1 MVLADL
7 GRKITSA
14 IRSLNSA
21 TVINEEVLDNM
32 LKEISRALIEA
43 DVNVMLVKKLRD
55 NVKKAI
61 DFEDMASGLNKR
73 KMIQSAVFKEL
84 VNLVDAGVKCYQ
96 PTKGKSNIIMF
107 VGLQGS
113 GKTTTCTKLAYY
125 YQKRGWKTALV
136 CADTYRAGAYD
147 QLKQNATK
155 ARIPFY
161 GSYTEIDPVI
171 IAADGVE
178 KFKAEK
184 FEIIIVDTSGRHMQ
198 ADSLFEEML
207 QVSNAVIPDNII
219 FVMDASIG
227 QACDEQARAFKEK
240 VDVGA
245 VIITKLDSHAKGGGA
260 LSAVAATKS
269 PIIFIGTGEHID
281 DFEPFKTKPFISKLL
296 GMGDIEGLVEKVE
309 QLKLENN
316 EELIKKLKDGQF
328 TLRDMYEQFQNI
340 MKMGPIN
347 QIMGMI
353 PGFSTDFLTK
363 GGEKESA
370 ARLKRMM
377 CIMDS
382 MNDKELDSLDGAKI
396 FSKNPGRCHRV
407 AKGAGV
413 SVKEVQ
419 ELINQYTKFA
429 QVVKKMGGIKGLFKG
444 GDMARNINPSQMS
457 RMQQQISRVIDPR
470 ILNQMGGMGGLQN
483 MMKQLQGSGGMGK
496 LFGNMGQ

>member
-21 TVINEEVLDNM
+21 TVINEEALDNM

-43 DVNVMLVKKLRD
+43 DVNVKLVKQLRD
-55 NVKKAI
+55 NVKAAI

-96 PTKGKSNIIMF
+96 PSKGKSNIIMF

-207 QVSNAVIPDNII
+207 QVSNAVTPDNVI

-227 QACDEQARAFKEK
+227 QACEEQARAFKEK

-245 VIITKLDSHAKGGGA
+245 VIITKLDSHAKGGCA
-260 LSAVAATKS
+260 LSA
-269 PIIFIGTGEHID
+269 I
-281 DFEPFKTKPFISKLL
+281 
-296 GMGDIEGLVEKVE
+296 IEGLVEKVE

-316 EELIKKLKDGQF
+316 EELISKKEGKF
-328 TLRDMYEQFQNI
+328 TLRDMYEQ
-340 MKMGPIN
+340 KT
-347 QIMGMI
+347 
-353 PGFSTDFLTK
+353 S
-363 GGEKESA
+363 
-370 ARLKRMM
+370 
-377 CIMDS
+377 
-382 MNDKELDSLDGAKI
+382 KI
-396 FSKNPGRCHRV
+396 KYNENWP
-407 AKGAGV
+407 
-413 SVKEVQ
+413 
-419 ELINQYTKFA
+419 N
-429 QVVKKMGGIKGLFKG
+429 
-444 GDMARNINPSQMS
+444 
-457 RMQQQISRVIDPR
+457 
-470 ILNQMGGMGGLQN
+470 
-483 MMKQLQGSGGMGK
+483 
-496 LFGNMGQ
+496 